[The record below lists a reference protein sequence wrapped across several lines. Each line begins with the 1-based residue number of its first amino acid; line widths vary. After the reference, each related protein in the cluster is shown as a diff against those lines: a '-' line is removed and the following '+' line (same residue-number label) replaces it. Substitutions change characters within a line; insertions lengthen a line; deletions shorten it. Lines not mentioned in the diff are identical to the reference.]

1 MKVTVYSAIKHETS
15 SRTLPEVFSVV
26 DANPRAVAIA
36 TRVHLAN
43 ARQATAKTKTRGE
56 VTMTGKKVYKQK
68 GTGGARHGSRRAPIF
83 VGGGVT
89 FGPHGNQNWSL
100 SLPRRQR
107 VRALQQAFG
116 LRSAETSIMIDMVQA
131 KGKTGT
137 FAKAFDRIDETAR
150 TIVMVLAP
158 LERDLAMGLRNLK
171 RVQICYADQINSYDV
186 IRADKVV
193 MSELAVDQLAIRMSN
208 SKTKKS
214 RTTQVTAEVVEK
226 PAVKAASTVAKKAG
240 VVKTPK
246 VAVPA
251 IAEKKTV
258 TKKTIAKK
266 TAALKPAVKKPIVKK
281 SKTA

>member
-116 LRSAETSIMIDMVQA
+116 LRSTETCIMVDMVQA

-150 TIVMVLAP
+150 AIVMVLAP

-193 MSELAVDQLAIRMSN
+193 MSELAVDQLANRMSN
-208 SKTKKS
+208 TKSKKT
-214 RTTQVTAEVVEK
+214 RTAQVSAEVVEK
-226 PAVKAASTVAKKAG
+226 PAVKESPVAAKKTAVIKKSKIAAPVIVEKKTVA
-240 VVKTPK
+240 
-246 VAVPA
+246 
-251 IAEKKTV
+251 KKTV
-258 TKKTIAKK
+258 TKK
-266 TAALKPAVKKPIVKK
+266 IVKK
-281 SKTA
+281 SKAV